1 MQKELITEQKKT
13 ELESELIERK
23 AVLRAEIGE
32 RVATARAHGDLS
44 ENAEYHAARAE
55 QGKNEARIMEIE
67 LILKHSGIVTRSNSG
82 HVELGATVVIKK
94 EGDTE
99 TKTFMIVS
107 DTEADIS
114 QNKISTSSPMGS
126 VMIGKKAGDIFMF
139 TTPRGDVSYTILS
152 VE

>member
-1 MQKELITEQKKT
+1 MQKELITEQKKA
-13 ELESELIERK
+13 ELETELIERK
-23 AVLRAEIGE
+23 TILRTEIGE

-67 LILKHSGIVTRSNSG
+67 SILKHSGIVTRTNSG
-82 HVELGATVVIKK
+82 NVELGAIVVIKK

-126 VMIGKKAGDIFMF
+126 VMIGKKAGDVFMF
-139 TTPRGDVSYTILS
+139 TTPRGDVSYTIIS

>member
-1 MQKELITEQKKT
+1 MQKELITEQKKA

-23 AVLRAEIGE
+23 TVLRSEIGE

-67 LILKHSGIVTRSNSG
+67 SILKHSGIVTRSNSG
-82 HVELGATVVIKK
+82 NVELGATVVIKK
-94 EGDTE
+94 EGDAE

-126 VMIGKKAGDIFMF
+126 VMIGKKAGDTFMF
-139 TTPRGDVSYTILS
+139 TTPRGEVTYHIIT